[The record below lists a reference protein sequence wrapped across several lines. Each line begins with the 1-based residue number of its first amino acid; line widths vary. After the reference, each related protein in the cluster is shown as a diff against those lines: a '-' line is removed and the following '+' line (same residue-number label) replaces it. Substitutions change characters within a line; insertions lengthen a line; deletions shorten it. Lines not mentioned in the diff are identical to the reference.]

1 MKIFQTLFILLFSGV
16 LYAQNFVD
24 LANIYWRTS
33 PSNSIEGSADKVDF
47 NTWAMDAKV
56 PVVLSDKLTLL
67 PGFELTNNRISNSTD
82 NWIFSST
89 TLQLGAEM
97 NLKSASLFTK
107 KAVKLYF
114 D

>member
-1 MKIFQTLFILLFSGV
+1 M
-16 LYAQNFVD
+16 
-24 LANIYWRTS
+24 ANIYWRTS

-97 NLKSASLFTK
+97 KWTDKFNQSLYLLQNSAAHSQVALIQKIFNLVALS
-107 KAVKLYF
+107 
-114 D
+114 